1 MAGTAGR
8 GKTASC
14 SIKWQQPPPAAPRIQ
29 CGGPSRSLPRPD
41 GEPDWLP
48 SIITLR
54 DPRDRPEAPI
64 PARLALARSVAGIRS
79 LSTPQHPEGCIQ
91 HRDGTAIWDPRGA
104 KEAWLCQGGVAAR
117 LHHMS
122 RTMPKKCSSSSS
134 NSRGGPVGGGEI
146 RERLAPHP
154 SGSHHGLTEAH
165 PMRVDPALDSENHG

>member
-1 MAGTAGR
+1 MRGSRMAGTAGR

-41 GEPDWLP
+41 GGPDWPP

-104 KEAWLCQGGVAAR
+104 KEAWSCQGGVAAR
-117 LHHMS
+117 LYHITCLG
-122 RTMPKKCSSSSS
+122 RWAMPENCSSPSAEAA
-134 NSRGGPVGGGEI
+134 VE
-146 RERLAPHP
+146 APFW
-154 SGSHHGLTEAH
+154 
-165 PMRVDPALDSENHG
+165 RRW